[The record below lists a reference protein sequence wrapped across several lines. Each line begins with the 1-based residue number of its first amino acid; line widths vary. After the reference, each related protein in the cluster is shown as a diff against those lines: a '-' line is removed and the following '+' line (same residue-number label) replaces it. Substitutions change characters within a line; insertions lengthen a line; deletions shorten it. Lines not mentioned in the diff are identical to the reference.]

1 MSLRCLEMMIL
12 LASKFLMRDIY
23 EPCGV
28 GLSNGV
34 RILRLSSL
42 RAPFEPRR
50 PQFNGDRKFYS
61 NLGNLANILGKL
73 RERFGSMTT
82 VICGQSLTE
91 HFVLLSSITAG
102 AIAGRPTISRTS
114 RI

>member
-61 NLGNLANILGKL
+61 NLGDLGNILGKL

-82 VICGQSLTE
+82 VICSTE

-102 AIAGRPTISRTS
+102 ATAGRPKISR
-114 RI
+114 